1 MIISFLTLKKISPLS
16 NRISKNSDS
25 NLIQKARK
33 NTASFQNSVVL
44 LFLQYYQSWQNYL
57 EIVAALVIYIYWWMI
72 SISKINTTFR
82 LIYTMY
88 QFCIFHDYIICWTLK
103 YSVFW
108 FTQKRCSFYSKQSE
122 SIFVQSLDATQQI
135 FHINILHY
143 FSLRKVISSDWFRN
157 CE

>member
-33 NTASFQNSVVL
+33 NTASFQNSIVL

-57 EIVAALVIYIYWWMI
+57 EIVAARLLY
-72 SISKINTTFR
+72 TTFR
-82 LIYTMY
+82 LIYSMY

-143 FSLRKVISSDWFRN
+143 FSLRKVISCDWFRN

>member
-57 EIVAALVIYIYWWMI
+57 EIVDMRLIYIYWWMI
-72 SISKINTTFR
+72 SLYKILRSGSF
-82 LIYTMY
+82 I
-88 QFCIFHDYIICWTLK
+88 QCFKF
-103 YSVFW
+103 VFSMITSYVGLW
-108 FTQKRCSFYSKQSE
+108 
-122 SIFVQSLDATQQI
+122 
-135 FHINILHY
+135 NILSFDSHKNDAVSIRNNLSRFLY
-143 FSLRKVISSDWFRN
+143 KV
-157 CE
+157 

>member
-33 NTASFQNSVVL
+33 NTASFRNSRVL

-57 EIVAALVIYIYWWMI
+57 EIVAARLFYIYLWMI
-72 SISKINTTFR
+72 STTFR
-82 LIYTMY
+82 LIYTMF
-88 QFCIFHDYIICWTLK
+88 QVCIFHDYIICWTLK

-143 FSLRKVISSDWFRN
+143 FSLRKVISCDWFRN